1 MLYVSYISI
10 KLGEKDAYL
19 MRAVIQGII
28 TIHLK
33 LSTLKIFMHPGYGL
47 ILFCFYHFCAKMLYF

>member
-1 MLYVSYISI
+1 MLHVSYISI

-28 TIHLK
+28 TKYSFDIEHLED
-33 LSTLKIFMHPGYGL
+33 LYTSRPWVDFVL
-47 ILFCFYHFCAKMLYF
+47 ILSFLC

>member
-28 TIHLK
+28 TKYSSEIEHLED
-33 LSTLKIFMHPGYGL
+33 LYASRPWVDFVL
-47 ILFCFYHFCAKMLYF
+47 ILSFLC